1 MLQRGA
7 SRLLLNATVEHD
19 EVWYIAVEL
28 AGQPVEV
35 LTALGEDHW
44 RTPLAE

>member
-7 SRLLLNATVEHD
+7 SRLLLNATMEHD
-19 EVWYIAVEL
+19 EVWHIAVKL
-28 AGQPVEV
+28 AGDSVEV

-44 RTPLAE
+44 CTALAE